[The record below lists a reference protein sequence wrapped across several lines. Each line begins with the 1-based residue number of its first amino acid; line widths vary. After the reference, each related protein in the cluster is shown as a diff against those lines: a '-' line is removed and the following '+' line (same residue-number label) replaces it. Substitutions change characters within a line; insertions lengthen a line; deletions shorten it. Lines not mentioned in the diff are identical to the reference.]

1 VVYHSR
7 PASLTARVRT
17 TGPPGAGRSR
27 PLAHRRGTPTSA
39 TRRCRTGAVPRTRW
53 RPRRIACPIESPNAA
68 ALARHYRDA
77 EQLPIA
83 EIVRRLGRAP
93 ATIKAYLYDPTG
105 EKAKAV
111 KARYRG
117 YCRQCGADTSPR
129 NGKGDAYRYCRRC
142 RPGAAQRRWTRERVR
157 DAMRAWAEL
166 YGRAPSSYD
175 WSRTHAR
182 RRGSQAMHRLE
193 RGEWPSAAT
202 VTDLYGTWTAA
213 LANAFHEE

>member
-1 VVYHSR
+1 
-7 PASLTARVRT
+7 
-17 TGPPGAGRSR
+17 
-27 PLAHRRGTPTSA
+27 
-39 TRRCRTGAVPRTRW
+39 
-53 RPRRIACPIESPNAA
+53 
-68 ALARHYRDA
+68 
-77 EQLPIA
+77 
-83 EIVRRLGRAP
+83 
-93 ATIKAYLYDPTG
+93 
-105 EKAKAV
+105 
-111 KARYRG
+111 
-117 YCRQCGADTSPR
+117 
-129 NGKGDAYRYCRRC
+129 
-142 RPGAAQRRWTRERVR
+142 VR